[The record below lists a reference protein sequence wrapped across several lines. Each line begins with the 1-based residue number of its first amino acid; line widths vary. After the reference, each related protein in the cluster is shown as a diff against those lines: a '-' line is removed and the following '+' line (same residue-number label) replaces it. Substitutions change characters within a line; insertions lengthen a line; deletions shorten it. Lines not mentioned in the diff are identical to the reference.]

1 MGAWTGT
8 GKDGP
13 EGVDLG
19 FLKAHRIPVRR
30 WTVMSAMRRSFR
42 TRRLRLAIPGVPP
55 GLVCRAPL
63 GHFKSGH
70 PPSSTQK
77 HHRTRR
83 HVDNGLHLP
92 GCRRDISP
100 TPRSPP
106 KNLRSPPKNPSG
118 AGSGRSEPWR
128 RTLSS
133 IAHSAKAHPPQSLLS
148 ERRPDPAEPTQK
160 PAQPTKQPERSGVGP

>member
-1 MGAWTGT
+1 MGACTGT

-83 HVDNGLHLP
+83 HVDNGLHPP
-92 GCRRDISP
+92 GCRRDISQIP
-100 TPRSPP
+100 
-106 KNLRSPPKNPSG
+106 RSPPKNPSG

-160 PAQPTKQPERSGVGP
+160 PAQPTKKPERSGVGP

>member
-13 EGVDLG
+13 EGVGLG

-83 HVDNGLHLP
+83 HVDNGLHPP
-92 GCRRDISP
+92 GCRRDISQI
-100 TPRSPP
+100 PRSPP
-106 KNLRSPPKNPSG
+106 KTRAERGRAVASLGGEHSHPSRTARKLILPRASSANEGPTPRSYRECPLPFPAG
-118 AGSGRSEPWR
+118 AAG
-128 RTLSS
+128 
-133 IAHSAKAHPPQSLLS
+133 
-148 ERRPDPAEPTQK
+148 
-160 PAQPTKQPERSGVGP
+160 